1 MGGGEVSIRE
11 PPAST
16 RVIRISHDSN
26 KALCLNPQALL
37 LQLSSSVL
45 ADRRTEVT
53 SEHVLNT

>member
-26 KALCLNPQALL
+26 KALCLNLRALL
-37 LQLSSSVL
+37 LQPSSSVL
-45 ADRRTEVT
+45 ADRTEVAN
-53 SEHVLNT
+53 EHVLNT